1 MTNGPNDDAAD
12 VAAAACR
19 TARAEAH
26 WTLTISFKNSANFVF
41 YFKNGAAENS
51 NPVSTST
58 CAGGRVSAFDS
69 FSPMVS
75 IGRIFQKLLP
85 TNCLKVAF
93 NYARAVVERRAT
105 ERTHPPGHSPL
116 DCRRAR
122 ITFKT
127 PKKGKAGKR
136 TLGRNS
142 KQFVLSQFNIFR
154 CKWARFQS
162 AYAGG
167 FAGEARGR

>member
-12 VAAAACR
+12 VDAAACR

-26 WTLTISFKNSANFVF
+26 WTLTISFKIRRIWFSVLKLAQP
-41 YFKNGAAENS
+41 KIQ

-58 CAGGRVSAFDS
+58 CAGGRVSAFNS
-69 FSPMVS
+69 FNPMVS

-105 ERTHPPGHSPL
+105 ERTHPPAHSLL
-116 DCRRAR
+116 DWRRSR
-122 ITFKT
+122 IHRLKRIIKGKNWKAGSRTIFKT
-127 PKKGKAGKR
+127 ISFKNPA
-136 TLGRNS
+136 
-142 KQFVLSQFNIFR
+142 NIFVAKGR
-154 CKWARFQS
+154 
-162 AYAGG
+162 GPIG
-167 FAGEARGR
+167 VRGRIRG